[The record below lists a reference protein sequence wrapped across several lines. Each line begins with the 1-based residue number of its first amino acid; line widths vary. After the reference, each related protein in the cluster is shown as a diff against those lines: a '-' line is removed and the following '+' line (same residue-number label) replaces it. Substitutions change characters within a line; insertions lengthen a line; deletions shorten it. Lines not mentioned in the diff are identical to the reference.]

1 MNLDDKIWKT
11 SKSRMNMA
19 DRLKSYDMW
28 SQFLIIYYS
37 LCLIAVT
44 IFDMN
49 DKEFDAS
56 VPTLILSIIVLVISV
71 FIYAM
76 DYGKRALE
84 TQKSYI
90 EMQRKLSKIDR
101 LKDTKKLEEEY
112 YNILD
117 CSENHN
123 NCDYLKVLYSV
134 RHQKENEVHNGKFT
148 WTMYVA
154 YYFCIFRVKILT
166 SILFLIPILMLFF
179 SSTIIELIK

>member
-44 IFDMN
+44 ILDMN
-49 DKEFDAS
+49 NNQFDAS

-90 EMQRKLSKIDR
+90 EMQRKLSKIDK

-123 NCDYLKVLYSV
+123 HCDYIKVLYSV
-134 RHQKENEVHNGKFT
+134 REQKENEQYNGRFT
-148 WTMYVA
+148 WMKYLE
-154 YYFCIFRVKILT
+154 YYICIFKIKFLIF
-166 SILFLIPILMLFF
+166 ILFLFPILMLFF
-179 SSTIIELIK
+179 SSTII